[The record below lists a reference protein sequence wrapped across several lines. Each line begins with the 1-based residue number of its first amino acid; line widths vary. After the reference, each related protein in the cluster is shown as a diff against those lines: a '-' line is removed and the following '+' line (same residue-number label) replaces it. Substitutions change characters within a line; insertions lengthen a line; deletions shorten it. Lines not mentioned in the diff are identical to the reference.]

1 MAVRVRLQGI
11 NILVQAL
18 DDYSKEVKNLVYD
31 ETREWA
37 QRTENA
43 AQRDVPVDTGNLK
56 STIRTESENNGLTW
70 IVKAGGINN
79 VDYAPYIEFGT
90 GARVNQSFLE
100 EYGLSAYAMQF
111 TGEQEPFVALPERS
125 YLFRNARTEFE
136 KTLENIK
143 KILEQT

>member
-43 AQRDVPVDTGNLK
+43 AQRDVPVKTGDLK

>member
-11 NILVQAL
+11 NILVQSL
-18 DDYSKEVKNLVYD
+18 DDYSKEIKDLVYN

-37 QRTENA
+37 QRTESA
-43 AQRDVPVDTGNLK
+43 AKRDVPVDTGDLK
-56 STIRTESENNGLTW
+56 STIRTESENNGITW
-70 IVKAGGINN
+70 IVKAGGING

>member
-37 QRTENA
+37 ERTENA

>member
-18 DDYSKEVKNLVYD
+18 DDYSKDVKDLVYN

-43 AQRDVPVDTGNLK
+43 AKRDVPVKTGDLQ
-56 STIRTESENNGLTW
+56 STIRTDSENNGLTW
-70 IVKAGGINN
+70 IVKAGGLKG

-136 KTLENIK
+136 KTLENIR